1 MSNLSKILR
10 TETEAICYPDGR
22 MVGSDGH
29 EQARLHLKRR
39 LKEIGCE
46 PYVGNSLEL
55 PYKFKGKAFCNL
67 VGRLPGVDQS
77 LPPVLIGAHY
87 DSVIPFPCADDN
99 AAAVAIALQAG
110 KMLSEEGGLERDV
123 VIAIFDAEEPP
134 YFLSDGMGS
143 QRFYEDHV
151 LGKRE
156 IHAAIIMDL
165 VGHDI
170 SIPGHVLSHVPV
182 IGKAAALIP
191 GLANTDIS
199 IPMLSQL
206 LFVTGSESHK
216 EMAAALDSIGQ
227 PAGLKIVPTLNRYIG
242 DMSDHGVFRRNGVPY
257 LFLSCAQ
264 WAHYHAPTDT
274 PDRLNYS
281 KMSHIT
287 RYVVELVKSIDSC
300 ELAGRKSKE
309 RTHDTIE
316 LEMAYLRE
324 SLGILYKPVMQ
335 WMKLQGVSNRKEMDA
350 FVHQL
355 LYTGLC

>member
-1 MSNLSKILR
+1 MKNLSAILR

-39 LKEIGCE
+39 LKEIGCR
-46 PYVGNSLEL
+46 PYVGKSLEL
-55 PYKFKGKAFCNL
+55 PYKFKSKAFCNL
-67 VGRLPGVDQS
+67 AGCLPGGDPS
-77 LPPVLIGAHY
+77 LAPILIGAHY

-110 KMLSEEGGLERDV
+110 QLLAEKGGLERDV
-123 VIAIFDAEEPP
+123 VIALFDAEEPP
-134 YFLSDGMGS
+134 YFLGDGMGS
-143 QRFYEDHV
+143 HRFYEDHV

-170 SIPGHVLSHVPV
+170 SIPGHVLSHVPYL
-182 IGKAAALIP
+182 GKAAGLLP
-191 GLANTDIS
+191 GLAQKDIT
-199 IPMLSQL
+199 IPTLGQL
-206 LFVTGSESHK
+206 LFVMGSESH
-216 EMAAALDSIGQ
+216 EDMAMALNSIGQ
-227 PAGLKIVPTLNRYIG
+227 PAGLKIIPTLNRYIG

-257 LFLSCAQ
+257 FFLSCGQ

-274 PDRLNYS
+274 PDRLSYR

-287 RYVVELVKSIDSC
+287 HYVTKLANSISSL
-300 ELAGRKSKE
+300 EMAGRRRKE
-309 RTHDTIE
+309 RTHDTLK
-316 LEMAYLRE
+316 LEMTYLRQ
-324 SLGILYKPVMQ
+324 SLGMLYQPVMK
-335 WMKLQGVSNRKEMDA
+335 WLKLNGVNNRKEMDT

-355 LYTGLC
+355 LRAGLC